1 MLMLEYFTQH
11 LAGYLTFITVFTCR
25 AEKEWGD
32 GIRGLAMSAA
42 RYALLRL
49 QQGPPHTKNWRWV
62 GYVGSKICSSEA
74 STGTTSYQKLEVS
87 WPCQQQDM
95 PFWGSNRGHL
105 IPKTG
110 GELVMSA
117 ARYALLRLQQGPPH
131 TKTWRWVG
139 YVSKICSSEASTG
152 ATTYQKLEVS
162 WLCQQ
167 QDTLYW
173 GSNRDHL
180 IPKTGGELVMS
191 AARYALL
198 RLQQGPP
205 HTKNWRWVGHVSSKI
220 CPSEAPTGA
229 TTHQKLEVSW
239 PCRQQD
245 TLYWGSNRDHHIPK
259 TGGELVM
266 SAARYALLRLQQG
279 PPHTKNWRWVGHVG
293 SKICPSEAP
302 TGTTTY
308 QKLEVISVLLYA
320 LLRLQQGPPHTK
332 NWR

>member
-62 GYVGSKICSSEA
+62 GHVSKICSSEA
-74 STGTTSYQKLEVS
+74 PTGATAYKELEVS
-87 WPCQQQDM
+87 WPCQQDM
-95 PFWGSNRGHL
+95 LFWGFNRDHH

-110 GELVMSA
+110 GELAMSA

-131 TKTWRWVG
+131 TKNWRWVG
-139 YVSKICSSEASTG
+139 YVSSKICPSEASTG
-152 ATTYQKLEVS
+152 TTSHQKLEVS
-162 WLCQQ
+162 WPCQQ
-167 QDTLYW
+167 DMPFW
-173 GSNRDHL
+173 GSNRDHHT
-180 IPKTGGELVMS
+180 PKTGGELVMS

-205 HTKNWRWVGHVSSKI
+205 HTKNWRWVGHVSKI

-229 TTHQKLEVSW
+229 TAYQKLEVSW
-239 PCRQQD
+239 PCQQQD
-245 TLYWGSNRDHHIPK
+245 MPFWGSNRDHLIPK
-259 TGGELVM
+259 TGGELAM
-266 SAARYALLRLQQG
+266 SARYALLRLQQG
-279 PPHTKNWRWVGHVG
+279 PPHTKNWRWVGHV
-293 SKICPSEAP
+293 SKICSSEAP
-302 TGTTTY
+302 TGATSY
-308 QKLEVISVLLYA
+308 QKLEVITILLYVLL
-320 LLRLQQGPPHTK
+320 RFQQGPPHTK